1 MPASDPDACCTD
13 PCCTGPC
20 CTGPCCTG
28 PCCTNNRI
36 RTDDRIRS
44 DGGLRADDKIR
55 SPEDVHRY
63 AHLTCLTDQPAGNV
77 GIETEWFVVDI
88 ASPARPVPPGRTL
101 TALTGSPPPRPSR
114 DGETSPQTSPE
125 PVDEL
130 FLPGGTRL
138 TFEPGGQL
146 ELSAPPLPLPDA
158 LARTATDLT
167 AVRAMLADAGLA
179 LAAMGT
185 DPLRPPRRQLHAPR
199 YVAMQQYFRRTDGGR
214 AGEAMMCSTA
224 SVQVNLDAGATARW
238 ARRFEL
244 AHALGPVL
252 VAMFAASPVLAGTAT
267 GWRSTRQSLWADI
280 DPSRTSP
287 VAAPHQPDPATAWA
301 DYLLAARVMLVRLP
315 DGDFQ
320 LARDGSTFAD
330 WVAGAGPVARPPTV
344 ADLRYH
350 ATTVFPPV
358 RPRGWLEL
366 RYLDAAPA
374 GNWPVAVAVTTA
386 LLDDP
391 RAADTAAD
399 ACEPVAGRWL
409 TAAALG
415 LRDDMLH
422 RAARRCAGAARDALG
437 HLGVDDA
444 LLAAVDTYLETYVE
458 PGRCPADDLIDRLP
472 ADGPLG
478 LLRDEINAGIGT
490 AAVSGSTAVSGNAA
504 ADGAGTS
511 ANGGT
516 GSAAGA
522 SIVAGHERAT
532 ARPWATA

>member
-1 MPASDPDACCTD
+1 
-13 PCCTGPC
+13 
-20 CTGPCCTG
+20 G
-28 PCCTNNRI
+28 PCCTNGKI
-36 RTDDRIRS
+36 RTDDRNQH
-44 DGGLRADDKIR
+44 DGGLRADDEIR

-63 AHLTCLTDQPAGNV
+63 AHLTCLTDQPAGSV

-88 ASPARPVPPGRTL
+88 ASPALPVPPGRTL
-101 TALTGSPPPRPSR
+101 AALTGDPSPEGLSPEGPRQ
-114 DGETSPQTSPE
+114 GEKASPRTFPE
-125 PVDEL
+125 PVDDL
-130 FLPGGTRL
+130 FLPGGTRI

-158 LARTATDLT
+158 LARTAADLT

-185 DPLRPPRRQLHAPR
+185 DPLRPPRRLLHAPR

-224 SVQVNLDAGATARW
+224 SVQVNLDAGSAAQW
-238 ARRFEL
+238 GRRFEL

-252 VAMFAASPVLAGTAT
+252 VAMFAASPVLGGTAT

-287 VAAPHQPDPATAWA
+287 VAAPHRPDPATAWA
-301 DYLLAARVMLVRLP
+301 DYLLAARIMLVRLP
-315 DGDFQ
+315 DGDFR

-409 TAAALG
+409 TAATLG

-437 HLGVDDA
+437 RLGVDGA
-444 LLAAVDTYLETYVE
+444 LLAAVDTYLETYAE
-458 PGRCPADDLIDRLP
+458 PGRCPADDLLDRLP
-472 ADGPLG
+472 AGGPLG
-478 LLRDEINAGIGT
+478 LLQAEIDAGANAGTGT
-490 AAVSGSTAVSGNAA
+490 CAVLG
-504 ADGAGTS
+504 
-511 ANGGT
+511 
-516 GSAAGA
+516 GSAG
-522 SIVAGHERAT
+522 AGHERASIRPQAA
-532 ARPWATA
+532 AR